1 MTHEYRAFVYDE
13 GCTRQNNDAI
23 QLSLQCMLLKI
34 ILVEKRLSFH
44 ENYVR
49 TKKKMSEYVPLSS
62 LERAEPLQ
70 ERLSLLIENE
80 MQSNFASG
88 FE

>member
-49 TKKKMSEYVPLSS
+49 TKN
-62 LERAEPLQ
+62 
-70 ERLSLLIENE
+70 ENE
-80 MQSNFASG
+80 
-88 FE
+88 